1 MQPPAP
7 SPGMSEGMRRA
18 LFKVGAVAVSCMVAL
33 AAVQSASQQ
42 RRTTEARESHEV
54 PPRVVTTEPAVLKS
68 QRVGETERPTLRA
81 VSFRQQ
87 ETPRQTAQEAAR
99 VEEASLAALRKAEAQ
114 ATALREDEARQ
125 RMAVREASRAE
136 ENRLAA
142 LRAAEARSAEDER
155 RRSEAWRIA
164 QEMRAPAPTVARIL
178 PLFSGPATAS
188 ALPTARSDGWVR
200 YDLRPGSI
208 LHVQTNGRPCTVR
221 TDTTMDIF
229 PNNPSLSHQI
239 VEAGRGLRFPILRG
253 QGPKSIHASPLGG
266 ESGTLEFR
274 YDD

>member
-1 MQPPAP
+1 
-7 SPGMSEGMRRA
+7 MRRA
-18 LFKVGAVAVSCMVAL
+18 LFKVGAVAVACMAAL
-33 AAVQSASQQ
+33 AAVQSASEQ
-42 RRTTEARESHEV
+42 RGTTETSEFHEM
-54 PPRVVTTEPAVLKS
+54 PPRVMATVPAVLRS
-68 QRVGETERPTLRA
+68 ERAGETKQPTLRA

-87 ETPRQTAQEAAR
+87 ETPRQTVQEVAR
-99 VEEASLAALRKAEAQ
+99 VEEARLAALRKAEAQ
-114 ATALREDEARQ
+114 ATAQREEEARQ

-142 LRAAEARSAEDER
+142 LRAAEARSAEDDR
-155 RRSEAWRIA
+155 RRSGAWRIA
-164 QEMRAPAPTVARIL
+164 QEMRPPVPTAPIQTS
-178 PLFSGPATAS
+178 FSGPATAS
-188 ALPTARSDGWVR
+188 TLPTGRSDGWVR

-221 TDTTMDIF
+221 TDTAMDVF
-229 PNNPSLSHQI
+229 PNNPSLSHRI